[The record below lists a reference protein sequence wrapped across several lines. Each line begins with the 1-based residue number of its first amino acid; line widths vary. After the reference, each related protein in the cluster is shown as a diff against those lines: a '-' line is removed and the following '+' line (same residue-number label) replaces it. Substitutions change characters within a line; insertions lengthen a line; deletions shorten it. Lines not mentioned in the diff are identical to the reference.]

1 MVSLSPSITTSLNM
15 SPVIGPRLYLDVIH
29 RTGELNTVVLTA
41 SGAGFSET
49 TSVKTHFQAGGHD
62 SKILNLI
69 RHTSVPLLLTSD
81 EDNNLILWRCQNGR
95 LEQLAKYK
103 MRKNIQLNWLD
114 VSPTNNQLYLGGF
127 SNLSVKFFI
136 TITTELFPLGSC
148 RGYHIRLYHL
158 VITND
163 SLVDTH

>member
-1 MVSLSPSITTSLNM
+1 M

-62 SKILNLI
+62 SKIINLI
-69 RHTSVPLLLTSD
+69 RHPTVPLLLTSD
-81 EDNNLILWRCQNGR
+81 DDNNLILWRCQNGR

-103 MRKNIQLNWLD
+103 MRKNVQLNWLD
-114 VSPTNNQLYLGGF
+114 ISPTNKQLYLGGF
-127 SNLSVKFFI
+127 SN
-136 TITTELFPLGSC
+136 
-148 RGYHIRLYHL
+148 
-158 VITND
+158 
-163 SLVDTH
+163 

>member
-1 MVSLSPSITTSLNM
+1 MANTDAKLKKSQSMVSLSPSITTSLNM

-62 SKILNLI
+62 SKITNLI
-69 RHTSVPLLLTSD
+69 RHPTIPLLLTSD

-103 MRKNIQLNWLD
+103 MRKNVQLNWLD
-114 VSPTNNQLYLGGF
+114 ISPTNKQLYLGRF
-127 SNLSVKFFI
+127 SNRFFRYNKNRN
-136 TITTELFPLGSC
+136 F
-148 RGYHIRLYHL
+148 
-158 VITND
+158 
-163 SLVDTH
+163 SLDTSR